1 MKVEEFDSIIIGTGQ
16 GGSPLASFLA
26 SKSERVAVVERGFVG
41 GTCVNSGCTPTK
53 TLISTARVA
62 HLNETSSD
70 FGINHGLSSVDF
82 KAVQERKT
90 KVVLKSRTGSEK
102 RLKEDSNIT
111 FISGTASF
119 SGPKEI
125 QVQENGVPN
134 TRKLTA
140 RHIFLD
146 TGTSSSIPKIPGLS
160 ESGFLTSESLLD
172 IREIPNRLIIAGGS
186 YIALEYGQM
195 FSRFGSE
202 VTLLQRDKSVLP
214 REDPDI
220 SEEIQ
225 SILSNEGIEVLTGI
239 EIISVENID
248 PANQDPKTIMVN
260 IKLPGGELRS
270 IEGSHLFIA
279 TGREP
284 NTADLKLENAGIKV
298 NEKGYIEVNEY
309 LETNVPGVFA
319 LGDVK
324 GGPAFTHI
332 SYDDYRIVRHNL
344 YNPNKKSIRNRV
356 VPYTVFLDPE
366 LGRTGLT
373 EKEAKE
379 KGIKYK
385 VAKIPVTSVAR
396 AIEAGETLGFWKV
409 LVDEDTDLILG
420 ASILSIG
427 GGEISSFLHLAI
439 LAGISYKLIRDSPFS
454 HPTLTESLNNLLAKV
469 PD

>member
-26 SKSERVAVVERGFVG
+26 LKGERVAVVERGFVG
-41 GTCVNSGCTPTK
+41 GTCVNYGCTPTK

-70 FGINHGLSSVDF
+70 FGINHDPLTLDF
-82 KAVQERKT
+82 KAIQERKT
-90 KVVLKSRTGSEK
+90 KVVLKSRTASEK
-102 RLKEDSNIT
+102 RLKEDSNVT
-111 FISGTASF
+111 FIAGTASF

-125 QVQENGVPN
+125 VVQETGSQDARN
-134 TRKLTA
+134 LTA
-140 RHIFLD
+140 QKIFLD

-160 ESGFLTSESLLD
+160 DSNFLTSKSLLE
-172 IREIPNRLIIAGGS
+172 IREIPNKLIIIGGS

-202 VTLLQRDKSVLP
+202 VTLLQRNKLVLP
-214 REDPDI
+214 REDPDV
-220 SEEIQ
+220 SEEIE
-225 SILSNEGIEVLTGI
+225 SILSHEGIEVLTGI
-239 EIISVENID
+239 KIISVEKID
-248 PANQDPKTIMVN
+248 PAKESPQTIKVN
-260 IKLPGGELRS
+260 VKLPSGELSS

-284 NTADLKLENAGIKV
+284 NTADLRLENAGITV

-332 SYDDYRIVRHNL
+332 AYDDYRVLQHNL
-344 YNPNKKSIRNRV
+344 YNPDKKSIRNRV

-366 LGRTGLT
+366 LGRTGMT
-373 EKEAKE
+373 EKQAKE
-379 KGIKYK
+379 KGLNYK
-385 VAKIPVTSVAR
+385 VAKMPVSSVAR
-396 AIEAGETLGFWKV
+396 AVEAGETLGFWKV
-409 LVDEDTDLILG
+409 LIDADTDLILG